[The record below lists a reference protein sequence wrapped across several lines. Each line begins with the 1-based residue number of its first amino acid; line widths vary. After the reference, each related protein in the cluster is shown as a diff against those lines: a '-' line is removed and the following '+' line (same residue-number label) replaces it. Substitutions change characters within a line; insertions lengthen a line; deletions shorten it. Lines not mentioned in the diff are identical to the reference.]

1 MEQKFIITIGRQYG
15 SGGREIGKR
24 LSQLFNI
31 AYYDKELIKEASQ
44 ESAGL
49 LVKFRK
55 VAEYFEKADE
65 KAPGSLRHMLSMS
78 WASLGSTFGSDG
90 SLCNENIFKYQSDVI
105 QRIAQEHSCVIV
117 GRCADYILR
126 DVPNCFNIFIHAPM
140 QNRIERITRTE
151 PIDVK
156 EALEKA
162 EKINKHRAAYYNF
175 YTDKEW
181 GDSASYHLSIDSSIL
196 GSEETAFFIKRFI
209 ELKLEQS
216 K

>member
-1 MEQKFIITIGRQYG
+1 MKQKFIITIGRQYG

-24 LSQLFNI
+24 LAHLFNI
-31 AYYDKELIKEASQ
+31 AYYDKELIKEASK
-44 ESAGL
+44 ESGL
-49 LVKFRK
+49 N
-55 VAEYFEKADE
+55 AEYFEKADE

-126 DVPNCFNIFIHAPM
+126 DIPNCFNIFIHAPM

>member
-31 AYYDKELIKEASQ
+31 AYYDKELIKEASK
-44 ESAGL
+44 ESGL
-49 LVKFRK
+49 N
-55 VAEYFEKADE
+55 AEYFEKADE

-162 EKINKHRAAYYNF
+162 DF

-196 GSEETAFFIKRFI
+196 GSEETALFIKRFI

>member
-31 AYYDKELIKEASQ
+31 AYYDKELIKEASK
-44 ESAGL
+44 ESGL
-49 LVKFRK
+49 N
-55 VAEYFEKADE
+55 AEYFEKADE

-78 WASLGSTFGSDG
+78 WAS
-90 SLCNENIFKYQSDVI
+90 IFKYQSDVI

>member
-1 MEQKFIITIGRQYG
+1 MEQKIIITIGRHYG

-31 AYYDKELIKEASQ
+31 AYYDKELIKEASK
-44 ESAGL
+44 ESGL
-49 LVKFRK
+49 N
-55 VAEYFEKADE
+55 AEYFEKADE
-65 KAPGSLRHMLSMS
+65 KAPGSLRHMLSI
-78 WASLGSTFGSDG
+78 GSTFGSDG

-126 DVPNCFNIFIHAPM
+126 DVPNCFNIFILAPM

-156 EALEKA
+156 EALLKA
-162 EKINKHRAAYYNF
+162 EKINMLRAAYYNF
-175 YTDKEW
+175 FTDKEW
-181 GDSASYHLSIDSSIL
+181 GDSSSYLLSIDSSIL